1 LNSVLLE
8 LEQRSCHGRFVDKIY
23 MGLLGTSMDEKII
36 VELRGMLYIHFQTSI
51 SLYCVDH
58 L

>member
-1 LNSVLLE
+1 MLLE

-23 MGLLGTSMDEKII
+23 MGLLGTSIDEKII